1 MIVDGT
7 DNVDYFIYKFNLSK
21 KDQKRILFL
30 NNFFLKKIDR
40 KIFSKNNLQKILYFD
55 GKQSLQDLLYFQI
68 FRSKKVDKKLLEM
81 LEFFKDK
88 EAPLLP
94 LRAGTLMTEYNVPEG
109 KELGVKLKKIEDKWV
124 ENNFEISKLEVKKII
139 KN

>member
-1 MIVDGT
+1 
-7 DNVDYFIYKFNLSK
+7 
-21 KDQKRILFL
+21 
-30 NNFFLKKIDR
+30 
-40 KIFSKNNLQKILYFD
+40 LYFD

-94 LRAGTLMTEYNVPEG
+94 LRATTLMTEYNFSEG
-109 KELGVKLKKIEDKWV
+109 KELGLKLKKIEDKWI
-124 ENNFEISKLEVKKII
+124 ENNFEISNSEVKKII